1 MEAVTKG
8 EYATHRTFHVIDV
21 ENLIGE
27 HHALPIDSAF
37 APIYRRVTGASPED
51 LLLVGADHRHAFGL
65 RRAFP
70 TAQIVIGHGTD
81 GADDA
86 LIHGVDLATVARGHH
101 TIVIATGDHRFAGL
115 AHGARLAGLEVVV
128 LSRPRG
134 LSRMLAAQADR
145 VLEFPTVDWSLPAD
159 LATAA

>member
-1 MEAVTKG
+1 MRTATKPI
-8 EYATHRTFHVIDV
+8 RTFHVIDV

-27 HHALPIDSAF
+27 QHILPIDSAF
-37 APIYRRVTGASPED
+37 GPVYRRVTGASPQD
-51 LLLVGADHRHAFGL
+51 LLLVGADHHHAFGL

-70 TAQIVIGHGTD
+70 SAQVVIGRGTD

-86 LIHGVDLATVARGHH
+86 LIHSVDLRTVARGHD

-128 LSRPRG
+128 VSQPRS
-134 LSRMLAAQADR
+134 LNRLLAAEADR
-145 VLEFPTVDWSLPAD
+145 VLEFPTIDWSLPTD
-159 LATAA
+159 LTTAA